1 MSELSS
7 LLDRVLSDL
16 VEINAKLDRIAAQ
29 RTYEQMEMDL
39 VYAQHAEK
47 LLERAP
53 LDAIE
58 ECASAFTQWYDP
70 WRVGADP
77 QAATKVYVWLSELRS
92 LVAEAA
98 VWERLSDEAM
108 SEFEEALKA
117 DAARYPTRARIVDVA
132 GAEVFP
138 GVLGNT
144 PDVSKPHVGKFGLAE
159 QMDNGLVRITLDDGA
174 VIWGHQ
180 CWWVPVEKQDNAEPA
195 ADGV

>member
-1 MSELSS
+1 M
-7 LLDRVLSDL
+7 
-16 VEINAKLDRIAAQ
+16 
-29 RTYEQMEMDL
+29 
-39 VYAQHAEK
+39 
-47 LLERAP
+47 
-53 LDAIE
+53 
-58 ECASAFTQWYDP
+58 
-70 WRVGADP
+70 
-77 QAATKVYVWLSELRS
+77 
-92 LVAEAA
+92 VAEAA

-159 QMDNGLVRITLDDGA
+159 QMDNGLVRITLDDGV

-180 CWWVPVEKQDNAEPA
+180 CWWVPVEKQDNAESA